1 MSIFF
6 NFVHDKIK
14 KKLIMKKGLLLL
26 ALLGVMYC
34 LSAQDI
40 KLQSPSKSGG
50 KPLMEALNERQSH
63 RTFVKKD
70 LSAQDLSD
78 LLWAANGFNR
88 EDKRTVPTSQNKQ
101 EMDVYV
107 MLSTGVYL
115 YDAKEN
121 ILKLIEKGDLRKA
134 LGQPAISENASLS
147 LIYVANLD
155 RASNREAGFIDSG
168 FIAQNVYLYCASTGL
183 GSVVRA
189 SFTRPGLHEALK
201 LTEKQEI
208 TIVQAV
214 GHIK

>member
-6 NFVHDKIK
+6 NFVYDKIK

-155 RASNREAGFIDSG
+155 KASNREAGFIDSG

>member
-26 ALLGVMYC
+26 ALLGAMYC

-155 RASNREAGFIDSG
+155 KASNREAGFIDSG